1 MTTAWETIPLQEFL
15 DGLSPGGAA
24 AGADPSDRFAGPK
37 RRDNNGGE
45 KPEAFGESTESV
57 QWGARQAAGRV
68 ERDHRRGVRHSW
80 FEAVRNGEGAGL
92 FLSMPS
98 QSYEAD
104 GETKYTQIF
113 HPITARGR
121 EYLEKAVHLAYHMA
135 LEGQKQEERLG
146 MELQP

>member
-1 MTTAWETIPLQEFL
+1 MEERSPKLSVKVRNLYNGEHGKLRAVLSVTI
-15 DGLSPGGAA
+15 GGAYA
-24 AGADPSDRFAGPK
+24 IHSLK
-37 RRDNNGGE
+37 LYETE
-45 KPEAFGESTESV
+45 KG
-57 QWGARQAAGRV
+57 
-68 ERDHRRGVRHSW
+68 
-80 FEAVRNGEGAGL
+80 GL